1 MSHKR
6 IFMRLLTGF
15 ASCEPVL
22 YLLNIRRTW
31 LINEVVKKEQKDL
44 VNELIRFREVLVI
57 NEKGSVLGIK
67 SRDEALRIAYD
78 AGLDLLCVA
87 PEATPPVCKVLDYG
101 KYRFEQQKKAKEAK
115 RNQKII
121 NIKEIQLS
129 ATIDTHDMETKANNA
144 KKFLAAGDRVKI
156 VLRFRGRQIAYA
168 DAGIELVNRFIE
180 MCGENAIVDKP
191 PVLDGRNLIAFLAS
205 KIKK

>member
-1 MSHKR
+1 
-6 IFMRLLTGF
+6 
-15 ASCEPVL
+15 
-22 YLLNIRRTW
+22 
-31 LINEVVKKEQKDL
+31 
-44 VNELIRFREVLVI
+44 
-57 NEKGSVLGIK
+57 
-67 SRDEALRIAYD
+67 
-78 AGLDLLCVA
+78 
-87 PEATPPVCKVLDYG
+87 
-101 KYRFEQQKKAKEAK
+101 
-115 RNQKII
+115 
-121 NIKEIQLS
+121 
-129 ATIDTHDMETKANNA
+129 METKANNA